1 MSLGCGVFWLAVAV
15 VATLGVV
22 VPAVRSQH
30 GSAGVEAAVVA
41 AVVCWLSGGLAL
53 ASLMWWRRQ
62 NLPIQG
68 ALSAIGVRTFI
79 PLGAG
84 VFLSSRGGA
93 LAEAGVFGLIVV
105 FYLVTLVV
113 DTLIS
118 VKIVGSPR
126 SVTPPSQANSGQ

>member
-1 MSLGCGVFWLAVAV
+1 MIWLSVAV
-15 VATLGVV
+15 LATLGVA
-22 VPAVRSQH
+22 VPIVRANH
-30 GSAGVEAAVVA
+30 GNMGIAAAGIAAG
-41 AVVCWLSGGLAL
+41 VCWLSGGLAL
-53 ASLMWWRRQ
+53 AVLMWWKRR

-79 PLGAG
+79 PLGTG
-84 VFLSSRGGA
+84 VILSSRGGE

-118 VKIVGSPR
+118 IKVVGTPHN
-126 SVTPPSQANSGQ
+126 VTPPSQANPGQ